1 MESTIAEEELKVGGR
16 LLDLDDLAHA
26 PAEYRDLLVQ
36 LLLVQA
42 DGEIGVRD
50 LGYFELI
57 GKFPTPAD
65 QWMAARVATE
75 EIGHFRYANAVL
87 NHVGYDASH
96 RVFVDR
102 SERYLGLF
110 RHEMHDWVEF
120 VTFKGVVET
129 MGRLLLEGMFHCNF
143 LPWRATVR
151 RIWQEEKGHIGFGVT
166 RLRRL
171 CTTDEGRERAQVA
184 LDTWYPR
191 VGAVAR
197 PSRFSQACLDW
208 GLRDLSNEELAA
220 RFRAETNPWIE
231 ELGLQVPGGHL
242 AGGGLDRC
250 GLDR

>member
-1 MESTIAEEELKVGGR
+1 MGSTIADEELKVGGR
-16 LLDLDDLAHA
+16 LLGLDDLAYA

-50 LGYFELI
+50 LGYFELV
-57 GKFPTPAD
+57 GKFPTAAD
-65 QWMAARVATE
+65 QWMATRVATE
-75 EIGHFRYANAVL
+75 ELGHFRYANAVL
-87 NHVGYDASH
+87 NHVGFDASH

-110 RHEMHDWVEF
+110 RHEMQDWVEF

-129 MGRLLLEGMFHCNF
+129 MGRLLLEGMFHSNF

-171 CTTDEGRERAQVA
+171 CTTEEGRERAQAA
-184 LDTWYPR
+184 LDVWYPR

-220 RFRAETNPWIE
+220 RFRTETDPWIE
-231 ELGLQVPGGHL
+231 ELGLQVP
-242 AGGGLDRC
+242 AGPVAANGLDR
-250 GLDR
+250 